1 MAPSISSTSTRR
13 TIRGRP
19 IDDLTAQ
26 DISRRHEVEAA
37 YGQWAD
43 ALPRKPGQL
52 GGAIVQFGVGQE
64 IGTKVELLFD
74 DNFLPTLRSSGIPYE
89 AA

>member
-1 MAPSISSTSTRR
+1 M
-13 TIRGRP
+13 
-19 IDDLTAQ
+19 
-26 DISRRHEVEAA
+26 
-37 YGQWAD
+37 
-43 ALPRKPGQL
+43 
-52 GGAIVQFGVGQE
+52 QFGVGQE